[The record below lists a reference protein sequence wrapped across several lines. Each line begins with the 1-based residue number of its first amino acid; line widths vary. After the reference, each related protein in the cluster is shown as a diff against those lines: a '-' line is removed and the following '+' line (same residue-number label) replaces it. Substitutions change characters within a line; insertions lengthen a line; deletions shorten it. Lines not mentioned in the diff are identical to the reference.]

1 MKIKMGKGQSVAK
14 VLNWQIALPMQR
26 KLHGCSHA
34 ATVCRLCIQAR
45 LQFQEELPMQWVIT
59 SCSYAKSE
67 YTWQNSYAGDLKNL
81 ELSNYNIGMIWL
93 RVPVADVFSAG
104 GN

>member
-1 MKIKMGKGQSVAK
+1 
-14 VLNWQIALPMQR
+14 
-26 KLHGCSHA
+26 
-34 ATVCRLCIQAR
+34 
-45 LQFQEELPMQWVIT
+45 MQWVIT